1 MTIAELIM
9 MKIEE
14 TQKELDRLKLL
25 LPNVSGQLPPSQIT
39 DKEHKRLVKALY
51 PKDKSKKFRR

>member
-14 TQKELDRLKLL
+14 TQKELDGLKLL
-25 LPNVSGQLPPSQIT
+25 LPNVSGQLPPSQIN
-39 DKEHKRLVKALY
+39 DKEHKSLMKALY
-51 PKDKSKKFRR
+51 PKDKSKRFRR